1 MNPSQWR
8 PGAIIYLLDQRENTY
23 LSRTYASVSWFKTVE
38 RFSAGCNYEES
49 KEGRN
54 LREVAATE
62 RDRARDR
69 EEGENWPRSLATL
82 ATKHVQ

>member
-1 MNPSQWR
+1 M
-8 PGAIIYLLDQRENTY
+8 
-23 LSRTYASVSWFKTVE
+23 
-38 RFSAGCNYEES
+38 
-49 KEGRN
+49 
-54 LREVAATE
+54 REVAATE